1 MIAALVPSGVVAV
14 DAFEDH
20 GFDGLYA
27 EERALVHNAVEAR
40 KREFATVRACARAAL
55 AGLGLPPAPVLPG
68 RRNVPRWPE
77 GVVGSMTH
85 CAGYRA
91 AAVARAGEVHA
102 IGIDAEP
109 DLALPDGVLES
120 IATPGE
126 LAWANAAPRSGGVHR
141 PRLLFSAKESVYKAW
156 FPLTGTEIDF
166 PDATV
171 HFPAAAPSGTTP
183 EGAVAGTFTARM
195 RFQGWTGDG
204 RPVTGFGGRWL
215 VHKGIIVTVVTLPVI
230 PETVLPN
237 RR

>member
-1 MIAALVPSGVVAV
+1 MIAGLVPPGVVAA

-20 GFDGLYA
+20 GWDGLYA
-27 EERALVHNAVEAR
+27 EERALVQNAVEAR
-40 KREFATVRACARAAL
+40 KQEFATVRACARAAL

-68 RRNVPRWPE
+68 RRNVPRWPK

-91 AAVARAGEVHA
+91 AAVARTREVHA

-109 DLALPDGVLES
+109 NLPLPDGVLES
-120 IATPGE
+120 IATAGE
-126 LAWANAAPRSGGVHR
+126 RAWVSAAPRSGGVHW

-166 PDATV
+166 PDATIHV
-171 HFPAAAPSGTTP
+171 LAASPSGTTP
-183 EGAVAGTFTARM
+183 EGEAAGTFTARM

-204 RPVTGFGGRWL
+204 RPVTRFSGRWL
-215 VHKGIIVTVVTLPVI
+215 ARKGIIVTVATLPVI
-230 PETVLPN
+230 PETALPK
-237 RR
+237 